1 MQTEY
6 TTFAPHLTELIS
18 KHDTIIIHR
27 HVKPDPDAI
36 GSANGLAHLIS
47 HNMPDKKVLVANTDK
62 SSNLD
67 HYNHFPAP
75 EPKDF
80 YRALVIVVDTANA
93 ARIDNMRWSEAATI
107 VKIDHHPVPEGD
119 TPFADHTLVDTT
131 ASSAAELI
139 TFIALENK
147 WTINSDAARALYLG
161 IVGDTGG
168 FSYPNTTAD
177 TFHAAAELVRFA
189 EVDVAGVRKEI
200 TQIPYNVYRLRAYMS
215 ENMNYFDNWAYI
227 VVEESVLAKFSAT
240 AEDAHRLVNIPADI
254 VGMKAWAVFIEDS
267 EHMRTSLRSN
277 GPVINHIAEKHG
289 GGGHPLAAGCKVDV
303 FDGVREV
310 IDELEAVVRAS

>member
-6 TTFAPHLTELIS
+6 TTFAPHLANLIDD
-18 KHDTIIIHR
+18 HDTIIIHR

-47 HNMPDKKVLVANTDK
+47 HNMPNKKVLVANTDK
-62 SSNLD
+62 STNFD

-75 EPKDF
+75 QAKDF

-93 ARIDNMRWSEAATI
+93 ARIDTMRWSAAPTV

-119 TPFADHTLVDTT
+119 APFADHTLVDTS

-147 WTINSDAARALYLG
+147 WAINSDAARALYLG
-161 IVGDTGG
+161 MVGDTGG

-177 TFHAAAELVRFA
+177 TFHAAAELVRSDK
-189 EVDVAGVRKEI
+189 VDVAGVRKEI
-200 TQIPYNVYRLRAYMS
+200 TQIPYNVYRLCAYMS
-215 ENMNYFDNWAYI
+215 ENMCYFEDWAYI
-227 VVEESVLAKFSAT
+227 RVDESILAKFSVT

-267 EHMRTSLRSN
+267 GHMRTSLRSN
-277 GPVINHIAEKHG
+277 GPVINHIAQKHG

-310 IDELEAVVRAS
+310 VEELQAVVCED